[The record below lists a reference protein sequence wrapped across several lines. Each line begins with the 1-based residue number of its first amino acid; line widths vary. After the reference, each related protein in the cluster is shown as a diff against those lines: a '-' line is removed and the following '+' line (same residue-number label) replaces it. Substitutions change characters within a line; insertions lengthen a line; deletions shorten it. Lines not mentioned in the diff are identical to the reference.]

1 MSNHINRSCVRCVQK
16 KIKCDR
22 IIPCSNCV
30 KRGLEDECVLPSEP
44 SLSTEEMALKESFEM
59 QILSV
64 MHQWDY
70 WVVQQGFCNGLLL
83 PAKGYTLDYSE
94 ESWHPGVIKVIDLE
108 LSTRLLTHSVESI
121 GCLYLNFFP
130 DVQELFSKL
139 DTFFS
144 VDESESSNIGDLMDE
159 ALMWS
164 LLTLAMYYI
173 NNATLKELDMPN
185 ELQNFSSAE
194 LYREFL
200 AYTIELIQKI
210 QHYPDIRIIQMFLI
224 LSSTFMRFDF
234 PLFYNQFTTTV
245 LQISQ
250 ILNLNTCFKT
260 GSGSSTTSMLI
271 KNVSDRIW
279 YKLLYWDYK
288 TESFNRPISL
298 HSFLFTSLL
307 RHAAFLKSQNPDKYV
322 REDSLEL
329 LQWKITS
336 LERDL
341 DPYTH
346 KKPSL
351 KTLEVIRR
359 ELEFLQT
366 KFAQIKR
373 LQFPE
378 SENDRFDLFV
388 INLTI
393 YSTYWKLLKMVI
405 VYYYQ
410 DIFSLNELFEYS
422 KLILETIEREPTFV
436 KHPMVLPILAM
447 LGSFHGF
454 FYVFNKSQE
463 NHLLFKRIREFL
475 SSPVFA
481 QTKKHQ
487 ALLALLSRFSKLKNM
502 FKTRALTE
510 IELMQSAPIV
520 ILENDIKILT
530 NQLENRIPNV
540 LEDVGPVLDSV
551 IEEET
556 PYDNETKNYI
566 KSEQSKI
573 FQLLA
578 SFKDFI

>member
-1 MSNHINRSCVRCVQK
+1 MSNQINRSCVRCVRK

-30 KRGLEDECVLPSEP
+30 KRGLEDECVLPSETA
-44 SLSTEEMALKESFEM
+44 LSAGEMAIKESFEL
-59 QILSV
+59 QILNV

-83 PAKGYTLDYSE
+83 PCKVYTLDYSKE
-94 ESWHPGVIKVIDLE
+94 NWHPGVIKLIDLE
-108 LSTRLLTHSVESI
+108 ISARLLTHSVESI

-130 DVQELFSKL
+130 DIQELFSKF
-139 DTFFS
+139 DTFLS
-144 VDESESSNIGDLMDE
+144 VGDSKTSNIGDLMNE
-159 ALMWS
+159 ALLWS
-164 LLTLAMYYI
+164 LLTLAMYYLD
-173 NNATLKELDMPN
+173 NSVLKELGLPN
-185 ELQNFSSAE
+185 ELQE
-194 LYREFL
+194 LSTNKLYCEFL

-210 QHYPDIRIIQMFLI
+210 QHYPDVRIVQMFLI
-224 LSSTFMRFDF
+224 LSNTFIRYEF
-234 PLFYNQFTTTV
+234 PLFYNHFLTNV

-271 KNVSDRIW
+271 KNVSDRMW

-298 HSFLFTSLL
+298 HSSLFTSLL
-307 RHAAFLKSQNPDKYV
+307 RHAAFLKSQNPEKYV

-341 DPYTH
+341 DQYTH

-359 ELEFLQT
+359 ELEILQV
-366 KFAQIKR
+366 KSSQIKR

-378 SENDRFDLFV
+378 SENEKFDLFV

-393 YSTYWKLLKMVI
+393 FSTHWKLLQMVI
-405 VYYYQ
+405 VFYYQ
-410 DIFSLNELFEYS
+410 DVFSLNELFEYS
-422 KLILETIEREPTFV
+422 NLILQTIERETKFI
-436 KHPMVLPILAM
+436 KHPMVLRILAL

-454 FYVFNKSQE
+454 FYVFNKNQE
-463 NHLLFKRIREFL
+463 NHLLFKKIREL
-475 SSPVFA
+475 LKSLNFA
-481 QTKKHQ
+481 KTEKYQ
-487 ALLALLSRFSKLKNM
+487 ALLALLTRFSELKNM
-502 FKTRALTE
+502 FQTRALTDT
-510 IELMQSAPIV
+510 ELVQSVPIV

-530 NQLENRIPNV
+530 NQAENRIPNV
-540 LEDVGPVLDSV
+540 LEDVGPVLDSA
-551 IEEET
+551 IEEHTQYDTET
-556 PYDNETKNYI
+556 RNYI
-566 KSEQSKI
+566 KSEQNKL
-573 FQLLA
+573 FQILA